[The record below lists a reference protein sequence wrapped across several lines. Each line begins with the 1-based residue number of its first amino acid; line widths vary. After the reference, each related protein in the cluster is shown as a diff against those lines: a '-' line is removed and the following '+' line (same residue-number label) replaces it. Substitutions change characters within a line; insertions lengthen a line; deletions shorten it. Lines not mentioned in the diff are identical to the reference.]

1 MARFSAQEHDVSA
14 AIGKVGA
21 QIAYEGSVREEGNR
35 IRVTARII
43 DPAGFQLWTQ
53 RFDTEADSHTL
64 FIIEEQIASALSI
77 GFDIVFGDSRR

>member
-1 MARFSAQEHDVSA
+1 MAHFSAQEHDVSV

-21 QIAYEGSVREEGNR
+21 QIAYEGSVREERNH

-53 RFDTEADSHTL
+53 RFDAEADSRTL
-64 FIIEEQIASALSI
+64 FTIEEQIASALSI
-77 GFDIVFGDSRR
+77 GFDILFGPSRH